1 MHNLL
6 RTLSSEQNSRW
17 PDFLPQRVL
26 SYNTIHQSTGESPNF
41 LMFGQ
46 DPQLPIN
53 FLLGRVKEP
62 RGGRIGDWIQDT
74 SDAWMF
80 RSMVSESGCSLH
92 YEGKSGMTRGRM
104 THSRRDNLCT
114 SKITQCEGAYKIQDA
129 WSTVMY
135 RVLKAPPSGGVVY
148 SIAPI
153 HDLRLRRRT
162 VLLHKHI
169 ELPFLTLAL
178 PVPTD
183 LGPGGGVLP
192 PRRTSQSLQEG
203 MEIPI
208 TSQCL

>member
-1 MHNLL
+1 MNLQIFL
-6 RTLSSEQNSRW
+6 CLDKTLNCRLTSFWAGSRS
-17 PDFLPQRVL
+17 REGV
-26 SYNTIHQSTGESPNF
+26 ES
-41 LMFGQ
+41 
-46 DPQLPIN
+46 
-53 FLLGRVKEP
+53 V
-62 RGGRIGDWIQDT
+62 IGSRNT

-92 YEGKSGMTRGRM
+92 YEGKSGMTRGSRM